1 MQTDDG
7 RRVQHLSGTTYR
19 VVVPDTPPRSTG
31 PLTFP
36 TWPQLDASD
45 IEAVTDVLRS
55 NRLSQLSSG
64 EVAAFEDELAE
75 YHTRRHGIAVSS
87 GTAAIHLALLGLGI
101 GPGDEVA
108 VPAHTF
114 IASASPIV
122 MTGATPVLVDIDPT
136 TYCMS
141 PDDLEAK
148 VTTRTR
154 AVVLVHLNGL
164 PADVHAVADIAAR
177 HGLDVVEDTAQAIGA
192 SIDGRKVGSFGRIAC
207 FSFWEDKILTMGGE
221 GGALLTNDSK
231 LSDRLRRLRH
241 HGEGPIEGTRH
252 YCSHELGFNYRT
264 TAMQAALGRS
274 QLKRLDHMVA
284 VRRTNAERLAAGLED
299 LQGIVPPAEQR
310 GRRSSYWKFVVRVDQ
325 TAALPAA
332 ELASR
337 LRARG
342 IPALPRY
349 PVPLTRQP
357 ALAPRLG
364 RHPRCPVAETLS
376 GQLFSLPVHPAIE
389 DAHVDLMVGAIRE
402 ELS

>member
-1 MQTDDG
+1 M
-7 RRVQHLSGTTYR
+7 
-19 VVVPDTPPRSTG
+19 VVPDAQRPPTA
-31 PLTFP
+31 PQEFP
-36 TWPQLDASD
+36 TWPQLDESD
-45 IEAVTDVLRS
+45 IDAVVGVLRS
-55 NRLSQLSSG
+55 NRLSQLSSA
-64 EVAAFEDELAE
+64 EVAAFEDELAD

-87 GTAAIHLALLGLGI
+87 GTAAIHLALLALGV

-122 MTGATPVLVDIDPT
+122 MAGATPVLVDIDPA

-141 PDDLEAK
+141 PGDLEAK
-148 VTTRTR
+148 VTPRTR

-164 PADVHAVADIAAR
+164 PADVHAVADVAAR
-177 HGLDVVEDTAQAIGA
+177 HGLDVIEDTAQAIGA
-192 SIDGRKVGSFGRIAC
+192 TVDGRRVGSFGRIAC
-207 FSFWEDKILTMGGE
+207 FSFWEDKILTTGGE
-221 GGALLTNDSK
+221 GGAIVTNDST
-231 LSDRLRRLRH
+231 LGDRLRRLRH

-274 QLKRLDHMVA
+274 QLRRIDDMVA
-284 VRRTNAERLAAGLED
+284 VRRANAEGLAAGLAG
-299 LQGIVPPAEQR
+299 LCGVHLPAEPR
-310 GRRSSYWKFVVRVDQ
+310 GRRSSCWKFVVRVDQ
-325 TAALPAA
+325 NAALAA
-332 ELASR
+332 GELASR

-357 ALAPRLG
+357 ALAPHLG
-364 RHPRCPVAETLS
+364 RNARCPVAEALS
-376 GQLFSLPVHPAIE
+376 DQLFSLPVHPAIE
-389 DAHVDLMVGAIRE
+389 AAHVDVMVDAIRQ